1 MMSAI
6 ELIFEIKGVPKGKA
20 RPRFTKQGRAY
31 TPKETVDYEREIAN
45 VAHAAAVVQGWRKV
59 EKSQP
64 LRAEIVAKFP
74 IAASWTKAKKAAAMR
89 GEIRPTVKPDGD
101 NIVKAVLDALNGVVF
116 DDDSQVVEHSMKKQY
131 ADNLNDCGVWV
142 KIQAA

>member
-1 MMSAI
+1 MKQAT

-31 TPKETVDYEREIAN
+31 TPKETRDYEREIADI
-45 VAHAAAVVQGWRKV
+45 AHTAAVVQGWCKAN
-59 EKSQP
+59 KGQP
-64 LRAEIVAKFP
+64 LRAEMVAKFP
-74 IAASWTKAKKAAAMR
+74 IAASWSKAKKQAAIL

-116 DDDSQVVEHSMKKQY
+116 ADDSQVVEHSIKKEY
-131 ADNLNDCGVWV
+131 ADNLHDCGVWV